1 MRLHPTA
8 GSRGGGPRAAPHG
21 RLRGDGPRTAPHGR
35 LPASFC
41 ALRGHSVEGL
51 PVQTRTKNKIRIQ
64 EQEEEA
70 ARESCR
76 RCSGR
81 AEEPMQELT
90 ERSMGLA
97 GSIDVRSGF
106 LQPQAPAAVR
116 PSRSTTADPRRAP
129 RNSGARSS
137 GCRRRPAVARSSA
150 PQRRPARPAAA
161 TCSGGRRRPAVVPA
175 AACAPRTPKDK
186 VER

>member
-1 MRLHPTA
+1 MHLYFRNQKSKEKKISHDGSGGGQLPMRLHPTA
-8 GSRGGGPRAAPHG
+8 GSRGCGPRAAPHG

-51 PVQTRTKNKIRIQ
+51 PAQTRTKNKISFQ

-76 RCSGR
+76 RCSDR
-81 AEEPMQELT
+81 VEEPMQELT
-90 ERSMGLA
+90 ERSMGLT

-106 LQPQAPAAVR
+106 LQPRAPAAVR
-116 PSRSTTADPRRAP
+116 PSRSTTA
-129 RNSGARSS
+129 
-137 GCRRRPAVARSSA
+137 AVV
-150 PQRRPARPAAA
+150 AAA
-161 TCSGGRRRPAVVPA
+161 AGSCCRAALALHHGGAGLLP
-175 AACAPRTPKDK
+175 
-186 VER
+186 

>member
-1 MRLHPTA
+1 MAAAAASCPCVCTPRPAPAAAALAPHPTA
-8 GSRGGGPRAAPHG
+8 GSRPASAPSGGIPSNG
-21 RLRGDGPRTAPHGR
+21 
-35 LPASFC
+35 LPA
-41 ALRGHSVEGL
+41 
-51 PVQTRTKNKIRIQ
+51 QTRTKNKIRIQ

-81 AEEPMQELT
+81 VEEPMQELT

-129 RNSGARSS
+129 RNSARQRRPAAARSS
-137 GCRRRPAVARSSA
+137 S
-150 PQRRPARPAAA
+150 PQRRPA
-161 TCSGGRRRPAVVPA
+161 RPAVVPA